1 MIDMKHARF
10 RLCLAAAL
18 LASVPLAAMGQGYP
32 LKPITFVSSFAPG
45 PGPDLYLR
53 PLMGKLSQQL
63 GQPIIM
69 ETRAGA
75 GGAIA
80 WQYVTRAAPDGYT
93 LSMTTNSTLIQKY
106 VEPDV
111 GFDSLEQ
118 FAHITRLTLNGSVL
132 VVPASSALMRLE
144 DIIAAAKASPGKLN
158 YGSGGS
164 GTPSHLASASLQA
177 IAGFDAVH
185 IPYKSTEVVQAL
197 VRGDLQF
204 SFQVVSFVG
213 PLIRAGKL
221 RALAVTSGTR
231 MHQFPGVPTLN
242 ELLKNNLLVQ
252 ESWLG
257 LAFPARTPA
266 ALVQRMNAETLK
278 ALNDPMVQKGAEN
291 SGNNLVP
298 TRTPEEYV
306 AFIRRENEKYRDVV
320 RLSGLGP
327 R

>member
-1 MIDMKHARF
+1 MMDKKNGPLRRCLVALLACIP
-10 RLCLAAAL
+10 LAAA
-18 LASVPLAAMGQGYP
+18 AQGYP
-32 LKPITFVSSFAPG
+32 AKAIVFVSSFAPG

-53 PLMGKLSQQL
+53 PLMTKLSQQL
-63 GQPIIM
+63 GQPIVM

-93 LSMTTNSTLIQKY
+93 LSMTTNSTLIQKF

-111 GFDSLEQ
+111 GFDALEQ
-118 FAHITRLTLNGSVL
+118 FAHVTRLTLNGSVL
-132 VVPASSALMRLE
+132 VVPASSSVTRVEGL
-144 DIIAAAKASPGKLN
+144 IAAGKAAPGKLN

-164 GTPSHLASASLQA
+164 GTPSHLASATLTA

-204 SFQVVSFVG
+204 SVQVVSFVG
-213 PLIRAGKL
+213 SLVRSGKL
-221 RALAVTSGTR
+221 RALAVTSAAPMR
-231 MHQFPGVPTLN
+231 QFPGVPTLN
-242 ELLKNNLLVQ
+242 ELLKNDLLVQ

-278 ALNDPMVQKGAEN
+278 ALEDPVVQKGAEN

-298 TRTPEEYV
+298 TRTPDEYV
-306 AFIRRENEKYRDVV
+306 AFIRRENEKWRDVV
-320 RLSGLGP
+320 RLAGLGP